1 MQVQIMKLMELMT
14 TSNKERVSLNAFKGI
29 GSGLIGMV
37 MSAVTMP
44 MILKFGNGSA
54 ASARGYFMS
63 AVVFSIVSIPCFLVC
78 FASTKEIIGAQESD
92 KKTIGQTMKEL
103 LYSFKY
109 TLSDRK
115 SSIYTYMNYQKG
127 SNYFIDINLFNYDG
141 ADNEFSEK
149 LKQEK
154 ITELEAEVE
163 KIKNLV
169 YKNPDNFYIL
179 NYSIEISTVYDNSLM
194 QNMTYC
200 STIGNSYE
208 MTVHDFEENVEP
220 IIIKRN
226 REQNEGEISTYIYD
240 LKDVLK
246 I

>member
-1 MQVQIMKLMELMT
+1 MDKYYDYIAIYNRYANNQDLYVR
-14 TSNKERVSLNAFKGI
+14 NDI
-29 GSGLIGMV
+29 G
-37 MSAVTMP
+37 
-44 MILKFGNGSA
+44 LKN
-54 ASARGYFMS
+54 
-63 AVVFSIVSIPCFLVC
+63 L
-78 FASTKEIIGAQESD
+78 
-92 KKTIGQTMKEL
+92 
-103 LYSFKY
+103 Y

-246 I
+246 IEPQNINEEYNPETGEKVVI